1 MPSFAPRNEP
11 RKKKE
16 ELELKKLILKNA
28 ILNGLA
34 LEIISK
40 KAEIY
45 KTAIVSYN
53 KAILH
58 VINDYEWKNKTH
70 SFNKEKATREI
81 QIWQNKNVETIISEI
96 KINYRK
102 VYNGSLIK
110 SYDTKNIKHEKP
122 SIQIKNKM
130 DGKHWQINKKLSF
143 L

>member
-28 ILNGLA
+28 ILNGLT

-53 KAILH
+53 KAILR
-58 VINDYEWKNKTH
+58 VIKDYEWKNKTH

-81 QIWQNKNVETIISEI
+81 EIWQNKNVETIICEI
-96 KINYRK
+96 KK
-102 VYNGSLIK
+102 QL
-110 SYDTKNIKHEKP
+110 
-122 SIQIKNKM
+122 
-130 DGKHWQINKKLSF
+130 
-143 L
+143 